1 MVTNLWAYLAVGLF
15 AGLFAGFF
23 GLGGGIVLI
32 PALVYFMHLSQH
44 EAQGLSLAALLLPVG
59 ILAAWVYNKAH
70 PIPIKPAL
78 FIACGIFIGGYFGG
92 SLAQHVSTK
101 EMRIAFGILLIAT
114 GLKTIFGR

>member
-1 MVTNLWAYLAVGLF
+1 MAGFWPYLGVGLL

-23 GLGGGIVLI
+23 GLGGGIILI
-32 PALVYFMHLSQH
+32 PALVYFLHLSQH

-78 FIACGIFIGGYFGG
+78 FLALGIFIGGYFGG
-92 SLAQHVSTK
+92 TFAQHVSNK
-101 EMRIAFGILLIAT
+101 GLRVAFGVLLIAT
-114 GLKTIFGR
+114 GIKTIIGK